1 MKTPL
6 PPDPENQNDSRAHD
20 ARQALR
26 LFANLTGITGE
37 SPHTQL
43 QDLLTNLRHM
53 ADRTE
58 GLDFDDALLMA
69 QEHYEAE
76 TAAEDLYDEAEI
88 LAILNNR

>member
-1 MKTPL
+1 
-6 PPDPENQNDSRAHD
+6 
-20 ARQALR
+20 
-26 LFANLTGITGE
+26 
-37 SPHTQL
+37 
-43 QDLLTNLRHM
+43 M